1 MSITLRQYVKKGD
14 SMNKEYKNIEPLDTK
29 ALPRFSWGQE
39 WVKPNGDL
47 TCIVVL
53 YEDFDEP
60 VFLDRVFPNS
70 ALQYCGATGAL
81 SEKSFYKHYTILVK
95 DWINKHPED
104 MVVITAK
111 HAFALNL
118 ITNSDFRPDMFYLYD
133 SKKGYRRLPDTTP
146 IFLRRTQNYQR
157 MYIADAFDGG
167 DGSFEKDITT
177 E

>member
-1 MSITLRQYVKKGD
+1 MIKDNQKIK
-14 SMNKEYKNIEPLDTK
+14 PLDTK
-29 ALPRFSWGQE
+29 AISRFNWGHE

-47 TCIVVL
+47 ACIVVL

-70 ALQYCGATGAL
+70 ALQYCGATGTL
-81 SEKSFYKHYTILVK
+81 SEKSFHKHYTILVK
-95 DWINKHPED
+95 DWINDHPED

-146 IFLRRTQNYQR
+146 IVLRRTQNYQR
-157 MYIADAFDGG
+157 MYIADAFNGG
-167 DGSFEKDITT
+167 IGTFEKDNTT